1 MPARKRKCA
10 DRALLAPL
18 RALSAL
24 PGRALDI
31 AALEQGLASSAA
43 MNPGTAVCL
52 ALLGLEAVRLT
63 AFNALA
69 ALAKAGQA
77 AILSPAAGGLTGFYI
92 SIIMEI

>member
-1 MPARKRKCA
+1 
-10 DRALLAPL
+10 
-18 RALSAL
+18 
-24 PGRALDI
+24 
-31 AALEQGLASSAA
+31 